1 MTSKEAMKI
10 IEQRHLT
17 TPEAYEVVHALFEA
31 ERREAAL
38 EKLCDDATQLD
49 GEREC
54 WLSERSVRDVLS
66 PPSSWPTNEAE
77 SEALRQ
83 ERGMAQVRESASPPP
98 TEPGLREAL
107 IKELSLNRIDSYL
120 DNIEWRKDAPPILR
134 EGIRGHIYHFA
145 RTILEDLL
153 ACDFKGNPMQSA
165 RTPPQKP
172 AETPERWVCSECG
185 KEFDHRPGPHRIK
198 YGGPLCDGT
207 AVEKGSDRWACD
219 DCMMRDMTEAEGN
232 AHHASTGHS
241 VSSKWAY
248 LFGG

>member
-98 TEPGLREAL
+98 AEPGLREL
-107 IKELSLNRIDSYL
+107 L
-120 DNIEWRKDAPPILR
+120 KDAMQLLHGVGMWKHQDI
-134 EGIRGHIYHFA
+134 
-145 RTILEDLL
+145 EDQWRMSYKEVAERYAAL
-153 ACDFKGNPMQSA
+153 A

-172 AETPERWVCSECG
+172 QGDA
-185 KEFDHRPGPHRIK
+185 
-198 YGGPLCDGT
+198 L
-207 AVEKGSDRWACD
+207 
-219 DCMMRDMTEAEGN
+219 
-232 AHHASTGHS
+232 
-241 VSSKWAY
+241 
-248 LFGG
+248 

>member
-98 TEPGLREAL
+98 TEPGLREAVREEIDGL
-107 IKELSLNRIDSYL
+107 MDNARHDCATNRAVAVDRILDAALRASPSEPSEGVREALEKIVVRMNIVTARWRHQKAVNKGEMDALCNMQIDAE
-120 DNIEWRKDAPPILR
+120 NALR
-134 EGIRGHIYHFA
+134 
-145 RTILEDLL
+145 
-153 ACDFKGNPMQSA
+153 NPE
-165 RTPPQKP
+165 PPQG
-172 AETPERWVCSECG
+172 AG
-185 KEFDHRPGPHRIK
+185 
-198 YGGPLCDGT
+198 
-207 AVEKGSDRWACD
+207 A
-219 DCMMRDMTEAEGN
+219 
-232 AHHASTGHS
+232 
-241 VSSKWAY
+241 
-248 LFGG
+248 